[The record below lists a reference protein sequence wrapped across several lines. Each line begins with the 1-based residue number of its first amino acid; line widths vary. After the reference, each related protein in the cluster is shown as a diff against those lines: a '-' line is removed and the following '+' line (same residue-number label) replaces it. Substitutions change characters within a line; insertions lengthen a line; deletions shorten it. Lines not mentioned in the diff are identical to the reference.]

1 MNAGLE
7 ERTQTTRLDIV
18 IVISIKKEC
27 ILGERIN

>member
-18 IVISIKKEC
+18 IVISIKKEW
-27 ILGERIN
+27 ISGERIN